1 MKKILE
7 WVVFHRM
14 PVLIGI
20 VLISCIVGFVA
31 SESYRV
37 MVEGHFRDAEK
48 ALTRENAT
56 SLESVTLN
64 GKGMGALLLAGSLN
78 SSVKTASLETD
89 IEHARQ
95 FNIARPALQ
104 IIAKRVGAN
113 LVFVVDEKGTIKSDW
128 NNENLSP
135 IGLDVGY
142 RPYFRQ
148 AMKRQPSVYGGISSV
163 TGRLVFY
170 VAAPVYLEANS
181 DEVTGAVVGRFEAD
195 ELRGFVT
202 GDGTRI
208 GFLISPQGVVLTSGR
223 SEWSLHTVGRK
234 TLDEITN
241 IADSRQFGDFF
252 ADPKQ
257 VRSLPFDLHEDT
269 VLVDQQRYA
278 VSSALVD
285 WNDPGGKWQLVTIS
299 ALAPVYSGQEG
310 ILIALVTALACGL
323 LLWFA
328 ARRMTDMRRR
338 RSDADEIAL
347 QHQRLQLVLDHAPV
361 AVCILA
367 DDLKVG
373 SQTIVRFVNP
383 LFTNT
388 FDVRVDRPMPRL
400 YVRPDERERLREQL
414 RKEGVVEQHET
425 QVYDNNHQ
433 VRDVLVNFL
442 RIDFRG
448 ETGTLGWLIDITA
461 RKVAEREVLK
471 AKTAAEAASTIKSEF
486 LANMSHEIRT
496 PMNAIM
502 GMSSLALQGELNPSQ
517 RNYIEKVHQAANS
530 LLDVINDILD
540 FSKLESAKMDIE
552 HAEFFLEDVF
562 DDLANAISLRASQ
575 KKLELL
581 FHIHPGIPPGLL
593 GDRLRLAQVLINLG
607 NNAVKFTESGEVVVG
622 VEATGRIDNCVTL
635 HFWVKDTGIGLTE
648 EHKAKLFN
656 SFTQADSSTTRRYGG
671 SGLGLVISR
680 QLVELM
686 GGQVWV
692 ESEFGVGSTFHFDI
706 RVDCLNL
713 PGGVSE
719 TVSNLELRGM
729 RALVVDDNA
738 SAREILVS
746 MGGAIGLQV
755 DQVTNGLDALIAI
768 DELEQIGGRYG
779 LILMDWQMPIMGGVD
794 CVELIRQRENH
805 RHARVIMVTAAGTEQ
820 SLRSAL
826 QQTVAFDAV
835 LLKPVT
841 SAKLLATVCKVLG
854 AEHTIRP
861 REPHHY
867 ELPAEL
873 QQRLAGNRVL
883 LVEDN
888 EMNQELT
895 VALLTQAQL
904 SIVVAS
910 NGQAALDILRHDQA
924 FGCILMDCQMPVMD
938 GYTATQQIRVNPS
951 TQGIPVIAMTASAM
965 KGDKE
970 KALAAGMDDYITKPL
985 NVASMFAIIGK
996 WIKPAAAAE
1005 RDMRAPIAVQQAVD
1019 LPPLNGI
1026 DVDAGLAICM
1036 NNLDLY
1042 RKMLGMFRTQAEGFA
1057 VQFAAAAEAGDTVA
1071 MIRLAHTLKG
1081 TAANIGA
1088 HAASA
1093 AAEALQLACQQGLA
1107 ASVING
1113 NLSLVVEALAAVV
1126 ESLRDVEA

>member
-1 MKKILE
+1 MKRFLE
-7 WVVFHRM
+7 WVLIHRM

-20 VLISCIVGFVA
+20 VLISCVVGFIA
-31 SESYRV
+31 SESYRSV
-37 MVEGHFRDAEK
+37 VEGRFRDAEI
-48 ALTRENAT
+48 ALARENAT
-56 SLESVTLN
+56 SLQSVTLN

-89 IEHARQ
+89 IDHARQ

-135 IGLDVGY
+135 IGLDVSY

-148 AMKRQPSVYGGISSV
+148 AMKREPSVYGGISSV

-170 VAAPVYLEANS
+170 VAAPVYLEATG
-181 DEVTGAVVGRFEAD
+181 DEVTGAVVGRFEAQ
-195 ELRGFVT
+195 ELRNFVT
-202 GDGTRI
+202 GDGGRV

-223 SEWSLHTVGRK
+223 TEWSLHTVGRK
-234 TLDEITN
+234 TLQEIKT
-241 IADSRQFGDFF
+241 IADSKQFGDYF
-252 ADPKQ
+252 ADPRQ
-257 VRSLPFDLHEDT
+257 VQALPFDLNDDT
-269 VLVDQQRYA
+269 VLIDHQRYA
-278 VSSALVD
+278 VSSASVD
-285 WNDPGGKWQLVTIS
+285 WNDPGGKWRLVTIS
-299 ALAPVYSGQEG
+299 ALGPVYSAQEG
-310 ILIALVTALACGL
+310 TLFAVVTALACGL

-328 ARRMTDMRRR
+328 VRRMTDMRRR
-338 RSDADEIAL
+338 RSDADEIIR

-361 AVCILA
+361 AVCIIA
-367 DDLKVG
+367 DDLQVG
-373 SQTIVRFVNP
+373 SQGTVRFVNP

-388 FDVRVDRPMPRL
+388 FDVRLDKPMPRL
-400 YVRPDERERLREQL
+400 YVRPGERERLREQL
-414 RKEGVVEQHET
+414 ARDGVVEQHET
-425 QVYDNNHQ
+425 QVYDNTHQ

-442 RIDFRG
+442 RIDFLG
-448 ETGTLGWLIDITA
+448 ETGTLAWLIDITA

-471 AKTAAEAASTIKSEF
+471 AMTAAEAASNIKSEF

-502 GMSSLALQGELNPSQ
+502 GMSSLALQGDLNPSQ
-517 RNYIEKVHQAANS
+517 RNYIEKVHQAASS

-562 DDLANAISLRASQ
+562 EDLSNAISLRASQ

-581 FHIHPGIPPGLL
+581 FLIQPGIPEGLI

-607 NNAVKFTESGEVVVG
+607 NNAVKFTERGEVVIG

-635 HFWVKDTGIGLTE
+635 HFWVRDTGIGLTD

-656 SFTQADSSTTRRYGG
+656 SFTQADSSNTRRYGG

-692 ESEFGVGSTFHFDI
+692 ESEFGVGSTFHFDV

-713 PGGVSE
+713 PSPLSTAASITELQGV
-719 TVSNLELRGM
+719 
-729 RALVVDDNA
+729 RALVVDDNT

-746 MGGAIGLQV
+746 MGTAIGLQV
-755 DQVTNGLDALIAI
+755 DQVANGLDALIAI
-768 DELEQIGGRYG
+768 DELERVGGRYG
-779 LILMDWQMPIMGGVD
+779 LIFMDWQMPIMDGVD

-805 RHARVIMVTAAGTEQ
+805 RQARVIMVTAAGVEEAE
-820 SLRSAL
+820 RSAL
-826 QQTVAFDAV
+826 RKAVAFDAV
-835 LLKPVT
+835 LAKPAT
-841 SAKLLATVCKVLG
+841 AAKLLATVCKVLG
-854 AEHTIRP
+854 AAHTTLQ
-861 REPHHY
+861 RESHQY
-867 ELPAEL
+867 ELPADL

-888 EMNQELT
+888 EMNQELA
-895 VALLTQAQL
+895 VALLKQSQL
-904 SIVVAS
+904 SVVVAG
-910 NGQAALDILRHDQA
+910 NGQVALDILSQDQA

-938 GYTATQQIRVNPS
+938 GYSATQHIRLNPL
-951 TQGIPVIAMTASAM
+951 TQSIPVIAMTASAM

-996 WIKPAAAAE
+996 WIKPAVAAE
-1005 RDMRAPIAVQQAVD
+1005 PEVVAPVAS
-1019 LPPLNGI
+1019 PPMVGLAALEGI
-1026 DVDAGLAICM
+1026 DVHAGLAICM
-1036 NNLDLY
+1036 NNQGLY
-1042 RKMLGMFRTQAEGFA
+1042 TKMLGMFRTQAEGFA
-1057 VQFAAAAEAGDTVA
+1057 AQFSATEEEGDTVA

-1088 HAASA
+1088 HGVEK
-1093 AAEALQLACQQGLA
+1093 AAEGLQLACQQGLA
-1107 ASVING
+1107 SSAISASLAQLVEELAPVIR
-1113 NLSLVVEALAAVV
+1113 
-1126 ESLRDVEA
+1126 SLRGLEA